1 MYIIAA
7 YLMIK
12 NMFVHICV
20 HLNMYLKMYMYVFLW
35 KLANL
40 YTCNIYIFTAINKS
54 IIYVLANVYIY
65 IHTCM
70 LVKQL

>member
-1 MYIIAA
+1 
-7 YLMIK
+7 
-12 NMFVHICV
+12 
-20 HLNMYLKMYMYVFLW
+20 MYVFLW

-65 IHTCM
+65 IYTYVYVGKTTVI
-70 LVKQL
+70 LYIFLYVYLNIYIYI